1 MRLQLKSHTLI
12 LQAFKKLAG
21 TIIPLNK
28 LYGCLQLTM
37 AHRTEPATQVTKD
50 PASGRSHSGS
60 RLRFRV
66 LMLLVGVSLALGLA
80 EVVLRTYVAGRGWT
94 SNCYVGGVTLLAPD
108 ETNGYTLAPNY
119 RFQSGVLHIE
129 TNEKGL
135 RGPEINVPKPSDTR
149 RIAMIGGSSV
159 FGYLV
164 SDGDECAR
172 LLEDRL
178 RQTESNVEVI
188 NAGVPG
194 YNLIQSTRRFE
205 SHVAPLQP
213 DVVILYLGWNDLVYL
228 LADSPDKTTAGVGP
242 SFAAWERLAAHSVL
256 YGLVAHRL
264 MGRTAQFNP
273 QSQST
278 SQPTE
283 QGTVLFHE
291 ALQNIV
297 KKIEASGAQVVICSQ
312 ATLAHPDVEQSARA
326 HLGST
331 HEDAE
336 RTIALGMW
344 LRDYLKEF
352 AESNEIPFIDVYN
365 QIKPS
370 EDMLG
375 DVIHL
380 TPRGEETLANLL
392 ESRLGTLEGVDDKE

>member
-1 MRLQLKSHTLI
+1 MEPETATTKGATGNRKRL
-12 LQAFKKLAG
+12 
-21 TIIPLNK
+21 
-28 LYGCLQLTM
+28 
-37 AHRTEPATQVTKD
+37 RTRA
-50 PASGRSHSGS
+50 
-60 RLRFRV
+60 RFRV
-66 LMLLVGVSLALGLA
+66 VVILLGATLALGAA
-80 EVVLRTYVAGRGWT
+80 EIVLRGYVASRGWT
-94 SNCYVGGVTLLAPD
+94 PNCYVGGVTLLVPD
-108 ETNGYTLAPNY
+108 ETNGYTLAANY
-119 RFQSGVLHIE
+119 RFQSGVLRIE

-273 QSQST
+273 PSQST

-331 HEDAE
+331 PQDAE
-336 RTIALGMW
+336 RTIALGKW

-392 ESRLGTLEGVDDKE
+392 ESRLGTLEGVYDTE